1 MRMSKLTEFS
11 YLRELTI
18 QEYPK
23 TFDLLIENINRCIKI
38 ILVRKAFINV
48 VIDLN
53 KVCHLFYPKHLTA
66 DEYAHVDA

>member
-23 TFDLLIENINRCIKI
+23 TFDLLIENINRCI
-38 ILVRKAFINV
+38 
-48 VIDLN
+48 
-53 KVCHLFYPKHLTA
+53 
-66 DEYAHVDA
+66 